1 MRNCNLNGDGAKLS
15 LLKLAEQSPTNALEY
30 AAYTR
35 MGLTVVPNEG
45 KRPLLQDWT
54 NRRLT
59 EEELPSRFGDGQ
71 NLGLV
76 NGEASGGL
84 VIIDVDVSEAL
95 KIADLFLKKT
105 LRSGREGTPDAHA
118 WYRSPG
124 AKTKKYQDVDGT
136 VLVEVR
142 SDGCQTLV
150 ESSVHPN
157 GEHYR
162 WDRNG
167 IPEPVEVDADELEER
182 CRQLATATVVARYMP
197 PVGGR
202 HEFAKAV
209 IGSLMR
215 RLGKEATLKI
225 ARAAWHA
232 ADADTPDALRDLE
245 GIAKDSER
253 RLSEGGNVYGAPVL
267 EEVVPGLLALLIRW
281 WGWEGDRAD
290 SAATGG
296 EGDDENVPTHDELRD
311 GWLERQAS
319 PIAFGQGEW
328 RKYGEGFWAPVH
340 DQVVYGEIDTVCEE
354 AKPEGVRPTAG
365 MRSSVEKL
373 ARAKAFVPDE
383 VWEAN
388 EDILVCQN
396 GTLEISSGN
405 LREHRPEDYALG
417 AVPYEFDPEA
427 SASAWHEFLAST
439 VPEAAPF
446 LQEFAGYSLTVDTS
460 LETAVWLHGPPGSGK
475 STFIESMRA
484 MLGDRAGLLG
494 LADIQRS
501 QFALSQIPGKALLTA
516 AEQPSDYLASTHTLN
531 SLISGE
537 EVTIDKKYKDPYTMI
552 PRAKILWA
560 MNDLP
565 RIKDANSGLFRRVKV
580 VAFPKLRVEPDPA
593 LKDRIKAEGAG
604 ILSWALQGLRRL
616 KERGD
621 FELPEVV
628 REATESLREANDVV
642 GVFVKEAC
650 LVSEDPEDYEVQA
663 LWLFTSR

>member
-1 MRNCNLNGDGAKLS
+1 MGRPACEPSYPAALQIDTERKVTLRNCNLNGDGAKLS

-30 AAYTR
+30 AAAYTR

-95 KIADLFLKKT
+95 KIADLFLKKI

-136 VLVEVR
+136 VLLEVR

-150 ESSVHPN
+150 PPSVHPN
-157 GEHYR
+157 GECYR

-167 IPEPVEVDADELEER
+167 IPEPVEVVADELESR
-182 CRQLATATVVARYMP
+182 CTQLTTATVVARHMP
-197 PVGGR
+197 PEGGR
-202 HEFAKAV
+202 HEYAKAV

-245 GIAKDSER
+245 GIARDTER
-253 RLSEGGNVYGAPVL
+253 RLSEGGNVFGGPTL
-267 EEVVPGLLALLIRW
+267 EEMASGLPALLVRW
-281 WGWEGDRAD
+281 WGWDDAD
-290 SAATGG
+290 GAADAKG
-296 EGDDENVPTHDELRD
+296 EDEDTPTHDELRD

-319 PIAFGQGEW
+319 PIAFGQGQW
-328 RKYGEGFWAPVH
+328 RKYGGGFWAPVH

-354 AKPEGVRPTAG
+354 AKTEGIRPTAG
-365 MRSSVEKL
+365 MRSSVEKM

-396 GTLEISSGN
+396 GTLEISSGA

-427 SASAWHEFLAST
+427 QAPAWHEFLAST
-439 VPEAAPF
+439 VLEAAPF
-446 LQEFAGYSLTVDTS
+446 LGEFAGYSLTVGTS
-460 LETAVWLHGPPGSGK
+460 LETALWLHGPPGSGK
-475 STFIESMRA
+475 STFIEGMRA
-484 MLGDRAGLLG
+484 CSATAPGSWGSLTSSAASSPCRRYRA
-494 LADIQRS
+494 
-501 QFALSQIPGKALLTA
+501 
-516 AEQPSDYLASTHTLN
+516 
-531 SLISGE
+531 
-537 EVTIDKKYKDPYTMI
+537 
-552 PRAKILWA
+552 
-560 MNDLP
+560 
-565 RIKDANSGLFRRVKV
+565 RR
-580 VAFPKLRVEPDPA
+580 
-593 LKDRIKAEGAG
+593 
-604 ILSWALQGLRRL
+604 
-616 KERGD
+616 
-621 FELPEVV
+621 
-628 REATESLREANDVV
+628 
-642 GVFVKEAC
+642 C
-650 LVSEDPEDYEVQA
+650 
-663 LWLFTSR
+663 